1 MKDLTALTKFFLTLA
16 KTQTILT
23 RKFDGKLGG
32 LSMSEFM
39 ILSHLHEASGEK
51 LRRVDLADKV
61 GLTASGITRIL
72 LPMEKIGLIKKETN
86 ERDARSSY
94 VLLASGGKGM
104 LTEAI
109 ERAELFSQDILP
121 NIPEKKLEE
130 MSDILNKLSRI

>member
-1 MKDLTALTKFFLTLA
+1 MKKLSTLTKFFLTLA

-39 ILSHLHEASGEK
+39 ILSYLSEASEEK

-94 VLLASGGKGM
+94 VLLANGGKGM

-109 ERAELFSQDILP
+109 ERAELFSKDIT
-121 NIPEKKLEE
+121 PEISEEKLKE
-130 MSDILNKLSRI
+130 MSEILTKLGKI